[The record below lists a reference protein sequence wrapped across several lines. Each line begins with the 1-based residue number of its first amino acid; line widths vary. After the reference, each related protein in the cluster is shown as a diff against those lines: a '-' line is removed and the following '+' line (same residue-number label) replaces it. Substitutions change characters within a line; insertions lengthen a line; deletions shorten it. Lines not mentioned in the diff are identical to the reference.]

1 MALHLS
7 WVFVFGILGN
17 VVSFMVSLAPLP
29 TFYQIYKK
37 KTSEGFQSLPYV
49 VSLFSAMLWIYYA
62 LLKKDAMLLITINT
76 FCVFIQTFYIVTY
89 FYYGPK
95 KEKLVTVKLMLLF
108 NVFGFGII
116 FLSTYFLHNPR
127 IRAQILGYICMAF
140 ALSVFAAPLGIVRK
154 VIKTKSV
161 EFMPF
166 NLSLFLTLGAVMW
179 FFYGLLLKDMNIA
192 VPNVLGFVFGILQMI
207 LYAIYK
213 NHPKKVVE
221 DPKLQLSDQHIVDVV
236 KLGTV
241 VCFDVNAA
249 PPPQSNDKNCDEGGD
264 VEAQKTKE
272 NTRDA
277 SQKV

>member
-17 VVSFMVSLAPLP
+17 VVSFMVSLSPLP

-76 FCVFIQTFYIVTY
+76 FCCFIQSFYIVTY
-89 FYYGPK
+89 FYYGRK
-95 KEKLVTVKLMLLF
+95 KEKLETVKLMLLF
-108 NVFGFGII
+108 NVFGFGLV
-116 FLSTYFLHNPR
+116 FFSTYFLHNPMTR
-127 IRAQILGYICMAF
+127 LHILGYICMGF
-140 ALSVFAAPLGIVRK
+140 SLSVFAAPLAIVRK

-166 NLSLFLTLGAVMW
+166 TLSVFLTLGAVMW

-192 VPNVLGFVFGILQMI
+192 VPNVLGFIFGILQMI

-213 NHPKKVVE
+213 NHPKKMVVE
-221 DPKLQLSDQHIVDVV
+221 DPKLQLPDQHIVDVI
-236 KLGTV
+236 KLESV
-241 VCFDVNAA
+241 VSSDVNTAA
-249 PPPQSNDKNCDEGGD
+249 PQPYENRGGARGG
-264 VEAQKTKE
+264 VEAQNTKE
-272 NTRDA
+272 KASDA